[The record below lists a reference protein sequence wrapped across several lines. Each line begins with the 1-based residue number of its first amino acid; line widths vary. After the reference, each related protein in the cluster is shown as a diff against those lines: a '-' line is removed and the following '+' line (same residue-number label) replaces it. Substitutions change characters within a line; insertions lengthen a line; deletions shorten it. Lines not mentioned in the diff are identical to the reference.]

1 MIVAGELLHES
12 RPSFLAEVPIM
23 KTRLLVLAVFALL
36 LSQGAGQSSQKFTDA
51 QLEMYLRSVCGDQ
64 LTIGEGMTESNKLY
78 LCGVCPD
85 FTPAPGWTNPNGGS
99 AWEYADRLE
108 GRFSQTQRPE
118 VILTFQGCEQID
130 PGGGAILLQ
139 FDGKAWQRLDYFSGP
154 PFEPGYSSLH
164 ALRQK
169 NGLDLMIGLNNFT
182 RNGQQSVY
190 LTASQYNR
198 NLEGLLGTQLLF
210 NAQHPDGSACKG
222 AGSSLMDSPV
232 VKLASGGK
240 LRVAFSRSVVN
251 YDAKCQVKIGP
262 AKTQML
268 EWTLN
273 GSKLVPSAAT
283 VTAMK
288 QLKIAP

>member
-1 MIVAGELLHES
+1 
-12 RPSFLAEVPIM
+12 M
-23 KTRLLVLAVFALL
+23 KTRLLVLALIALL
-36 LSQGAGQSSQKFTDA
+36 LVSQGAGQSSPKFGDT
-51 QLEMYLRSVCGDQ
+51 QLETYLRSVCGDQ
-64 LTIGEGMTESNKLY
+64 LNIGEGMIEGSKLF

-85 FTPAPGWTNPNGGS
+85 FTPAPGWSDPNGGN

-139 FDGKAWQRLDYFSGP
+139 FDGNDWQRLGYFSGP

-169 NGLDLMIGLNNFT
+169 NGLDLMLGLNNFS

-198 NLEGLLGTQLLF
+198 KFESLLETQLLF
-210 NAQHPDGSACKG
+210 KAQHPDGSACKG
-222 AGSSLMDSPV
+222 SSSSLMDSPSI
-232 VKLASGGK
+232 KLASAGK
-240 LRVAFSRSVVN
+240 LRVAFSRSVLN
-251 YDAKCQVKIGP
+251 YDAKCQLKIGP

-268 EWTLN
+268 EWNLN

-283 VTAMK
+283 VMAMK